1 MSFSLC
7 YQQSDK
13 PVRSGADVKHHNS
26 HVGMAIALA
35 LASQAQAQPTHV
47 GVPGD
52 ASADAVQAGDVSFAN
67 SGAPAAQ
74 TAFLSGLALL
84 HDFEYERAAEAFR
97 RAEAADSGFAMAY
110 WGEAMTYNHAVWM
123 EQDLAAGRAAL
134 AKLGPTPEARAAKA
148 PTPRERDYLAA
159 VEILY
164 GEGTKEARDFRYADA
179 MADLHAKYP
188 DDVDATAL
196 YALSLLG
203 TSHEGRDFATYM
215 KSAALLEEVYPTHMR
230 HPGVLHYMIHSY
242 DDPIHAPLG
251 LRAARRYG
259 AVAPDAPH
267 ALHMTSHI
275 FIALGMWD
283 EVIAANQNAWRV
295 GNALR
300 AARGRS
306 PTACG
311 HGITWLTY
319 GYLQEGRDAEAA
331 RIVAGCRVAA
341 AAGLAAP
348 RPAGADPDRSA
359 VGSYVFMRL
368 LQTVETGRREPAETL
383 TLPAAGYEWPT
394 FNDAYGEAVA
404 ALKANDGERL
414 KAAATRLAAL
424 APSVRAE
431 LTAEGNDR
439 RADRESIEV
448 MVGEM
453 AAAAQIRA
461 GDVEAGLAALRKAAQ
476 SESDMPME
484 FGPPAV
490 ALPAWELLGEELL
503 RAGKPADAAAAF
515 RNALARAP
523 GRSRSLQ
530 GMARSAD
537 LAGDASAAAKART
550 ELARYPRGGEAG
562 R

>member
-1 MSFSLC
+1 
-7 YQQSDK
+7 
-13 PVRSGADVKHHNS
+13 
-26 HVGMAIALA
+26 MAQAPALA
-35 LASQAQAQPTHV
+35 HSPQNPEGKAP
-47 GVPGD
+47 
-52 ASADAVQAGDVSFAN
+52 ADAVHAGDVSFAN

-97 RAEAADSGFAMAY
+97 RAEASDPGFAMAY
-110 WGEAMTYNHAVWM
+110 WGEAMTYNHPVWF
-123 EQDLAAGRAAL
+123 EQDLAAARAAL

-179 MADLHAKYP
+179 MAALHARYP
-188 DDVDATAL
+188 DDVDATAFD
-196 YALSLLG
+196 ALSLLG
-203 TSHEGRDFATYM
+203 TSHGGRDFAIYM

-259 AVAPDAPH
+259 ALAPDAPH

-283 EVIAANQNAWRV
+283 EVIAANENARRV
-295 GNALR
+295 GNAFR
-300 AARGRS
+300 ASRGRP

-311 HGITWLTY
+311 HGLTWLFY
-319 GYLQEGRDAEAA
+319 GYLQERRDADAA
-331 RIVAGCRVAA
+331 TLLAGCRAA
-341 AAGLAAP
+341 AAAELAAP
-348 RPAGADPDRSA
+348 HSAGVDPDHSA
-359 VGSYVFMRL
+359 SGSYVFMRL
-368 LQTVETGRREPAETL
+368 LETVETGRRDAAQTL
-383 TLPAAGYEWPT
+383 ALPAAGYEWPT

-404 ALKANDGERL
+404 ALRANDVERL
-414 KAAATRLAAL
+414 RAAATHLAAL

-431 LTAEGNDR
+431 LTAEGDLN
-439 RADRESIEV
+439 RADRESIDV
-448 MVGEM
+448 MVAEM
-453 AAAAQIRA
+453 TAAAQVRA
-461 GDVEAGLAALRKAAQ
+461 GDVAGGLAALRKAA
-476 SESDMPME
+476 EAEADMPME

-503 RAGKPADAAAAF
+503 RAGRPADAVPAF

-523 GRSRSLQ
+523 GRTRSLE
-530 GMARSAD
+530 GLARSAD
-537 LAGDASAAAKART
+537 LAGDASGAAKART
-550 ELARYPRGGEAG
+550 ELARYPRGGDAG
-562 R
+562 TRSSR

>member
-1 MSFSLC
+1 M
-7 YQQSDK
+7 K
-13 PVRSGADVKHHNS
+13 VHRSHIGI
-26 HVGMAIALA
+26 AIALA
-35 LASQAQAQPTHV
+35 LAAQAQAQPAPDRV
-47 GVPGD
+47 AQKAP
-52 ASADAVQAGDVSFAN
+52 ADAVHAGDVSFAN

-97 RAEAADSGFAMAY
+97 RAEAADPGFAMAY
-110 WGEAMTYNHAVWM
+110 WGEAMTYNHPVWF

-134 AKLGPTPEARAAKA
+134 AKLGPTPQARAAKA
-148 PTPRERDYLAA
+148 PTQRERDYLAA

-164 GEGTKEARDFRYADA
+164 GEGTKEVRDFRYADA
-179 MADLHAKYP
+179 MAALHAAYP

-275 FIALGMWD
+275 FIAMGMWD
-283 EVIAANQNAWRV
+283 EVIQANQNAWRV
-295 GNALR
+295 GNALNAR
-300 AARGRS
+300 RGRP

-319 GYLQEGRDAEAA
+319 GFLQERRDAEAA
-331 RIVAGCRVAA
+331 KVIAGCRVAA
-341 AAGLAAP
+341 VAGLAAA
-348 RPAGADPDRSA
+348 RPAGSDPDRSA

-368 LQTVETGRREPAETL
+368 MQTVETGHRDPAEAL
-383 TLPAAGYEWPT
+383 ALPAAGYEWPT
-394 FNDAYGEAVA
+394 FYDAYGEAVA
-404 ALKANDGERL
+404 ALRADDAARL
-414 KAAATRLAAL
+414 KAAVAHLASL

-431 LTAEGNDR
+431 LTAEGDVN

-448 MVGEM
+448 MVDEM

-461 GDVEAGLAALRKAAQ
+461 GDTGPGLAALRKAAG

-484 FGPPAV
+484 FGPPDV

-503 RAGKPADAAAAF
+503 RAGKPAEAAAAF
-515 RNALARAP
+515 QNALARAP
-523 GRSRSLQ
+523 GRTRSLE
-530 GMARSAD
+530 GLARSAD
-537 LAGDASAAAKART
+537 LAGDASTAAKART
-550 ELARYPRGGEAG
+550 ELAHYPRGGGAG

>member
-1 MSFSLC
+1 MPGAR
-7 YQQSDK
+7 
-13 PVRSGADVKHHNS
+13 PVTGRLSINRVAMGLAFV
-26 HVGMAIALA
+26 LA
-35 LASQAQAQPTHV
+35 LAGQTPAQTPQNLRSA
-47 GVPGD
+47 D
-52 ASADAVQAGDVSFAN
+52 ASAAADAVRAGDVNFAN

-84 HDFEYERAAEAFR
+84 HDFEYERAADAFR
-97 RAEAADSGFAMAY
+97 QAEATDPTFAMAY

-134 AKLGPTPEARAAKA
+134 AKLGPTPQARAAKA

-179 MADLHAKYP
+179 MAALHARYP

-196 YALSLLG
+196 YALALLG
-203 TSHEGRDFATYM
+203 TSHEGRDFAIYM
-215 KSAALLEEVYPTHMR
+215 KSAALLEEVYPTHPT

-283 EVIAANQNAWRV
+283 EVIAANQNAMRV
-295 GNALR
+295 GDAQR
-300 AARGRS
+300 ASRGW
-306 PTACG
+306 PPVVCG
-311 HGITWLTY
+311 HGITWLMY

-331 RIVAGCRVAA
+331 RLLAGCRAA
-341 AAGLAAP
+341 AAAELAAP
-348 RPAGADPDRSA
+348 HPAGADPDRSA
-359 VGSYVFMRL
+359 IGSYVFMRL
-368 LQTVETGRREPAETL
+368 LQTVETGHRDAAPAL
-383 TLPAAGYEWPT
+383 TLPAVGYASPA

-404 ALKANDGERL
+404 ALSANDSERL
-414 KAAATRLAAL
+414 RAAAARLAVL
-424 APSVRAE
+424 APAVQAE
-431 LTAEGNDR
+431 LTAEGDDV
-439 RADRESIEV
+439 RADREGIEV
-448 MVGEM
+448 TVAEM
-453 AAAAQIRA
+453 AAAARIRG
-461 GDVEAGLAALRKAAQ
+461 GDVEPGLAALRKAAER
-476 SESDMPME
+476 ESAMSME

-490 ALPAWELLGEELL
+490 ALPVWELLGEELL
-503 RAGKPADAAAAF
+503 RAGHPAEAATAF

-523 GRSRSLQ
+523 GRTRSLQ
-530 GMARSAD
+530 GLARSAD
-537 LAGDASAAAKART
+537 LAGDASAAGQART
-550 ELARYPRGGEAG
+550 ELARYPRGDPGG

>member
-1 MSFSLC
+1 
-7 YQQSDK
+7 
-13 PVRSGADVKHHNS
+13 VKIRYS
-26 HVGMAIALA
+26 HVGLVIALA
-35 LASQAQAQPTHV
+35 LAAPAQAQPTHE
-47 GVPGD
+47 GVVRE
-52 ASADAVQAGDVSFAN
+52 ASPADSVHAGDVSFAN
-67 SGAPAAQ
+67 SGAAAAQ

-97 RAEAADSGFAMAY
+97 RAEAADPGFAMAY
-110 WGEAMTYNHAVWM
+110 WGEAMTFNHPVWF
-123 EQDLAAGRAAL
+123 EQDLVAGRAAL
-134 AKLGPTPEARAAKA
+134 AKLGPTPQARAAKA
-148 PTPRERDYLAA
+148 PTQRERDYLAG

-179 MADLHAKYP
+179 MAALHGAYP

-203 TSHEGRDFATYM
+203 TCHQGRDFATYM
-215 KSAALLEEVYPTHMR
+215 KSAALLEEVYPSHMR

-295 GNALR
+295 GNALN
-300 AARGRS
+300 ASRGRP

-319 GYLQEGRDAEAA
+319 GYLQEGRDANAA
-331 RIVAGCRVAA
+331 KVLAGCRVAA
-341 AAGLAAP
+341 MAGLAAA
-348 RPAGADPDRSA
+348 RSAGSDPDRSA
-359 VGSYVFMRL
+359 VGSFVFMRL
-368 LQTVETGRREPAETL
+368 LQTVETGQQDSAEAL
-383 TLPAAGYEWPT
+383 TFPAAGYEWPT
-394 FNDAYGEAVA
+394 FNDAYGDAVA
-404 ALKANDGERL
+404 ALRTNDIQRL
-414 KAAATRLAAL
+414 KTAAARLAAL
-424 APSVRAE
+424 APAVHAE
-431 LTAEGNDR
+431 LTAEGDDN

-448 MVGEM
+448 MVNEI

-461 GDVEAGLAALRKAAQ
+461 GDVEPGLAALHKAAE

-490 ALPAWELLGEELL
+490 ALPAGELLGEELL

-515 RNALARAP
+515 RNALSRAP
-523 GRSRSLQ
+523 GRTRSLE
-530 GMARSAD
+530 GLARSAE

-550 ELARYPRGGEAG
+550 ELARYPRGGEVS